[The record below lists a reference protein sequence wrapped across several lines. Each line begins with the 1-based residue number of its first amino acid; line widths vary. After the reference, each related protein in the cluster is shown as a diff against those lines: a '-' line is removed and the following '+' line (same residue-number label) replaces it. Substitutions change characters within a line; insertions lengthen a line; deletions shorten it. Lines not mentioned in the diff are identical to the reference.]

1 MLAFHAWS
9 ERQAHVVRWLLL
21 AAWLLLIGSL
31 FLPNPAVATTALG
44 LFWQVGV
51 PLVLLVLVV
60 LSHEAWR
67 RLCPLAFVSQLARA
81 IGWQRSVP
89 DVRGRPSVA
98 RVAPAGWLARH
109 HVRLQWGLFL
119 AGLSLRLVLL
129 NHSPRWLA
137 VFLLATLAAALVV
150 GWAWAG
156 KAWCQYICPMAPVQ
170 SILVGP
176 RSLLGSAAHLAGSGQ
191 ITQSTCR
198 SIGPSGQVQ
207 RACVGCQKDCIDID
221 AELSFW
227 EGLRGKPGLAW
238 AWFSYPGL
246 VVGFL
251 LLQRLP
257 ATQRPWAPLL
267 LLAVAGLSVLLG
279 RAFRAAQLRRLRPR
293 LGAAAGQRADQIT
306 RLLASFVAVNAF
318 FGLSEPHLVPAAAA
332 AMPPV
337 RMLVLAV
344 SAVWLYRG
352 LRRDQGHYARERIST
367 SLRLQLQKL
376 VPDLAH
382 HLDGRKP
389 EDLSADEVVTLAK
402 VLPAQMGA
410 SRLAV
415 YRGVVADLLRSG
427 RLTRAAA
434 LLQLT
439 EVRRSLQLSDD
450 DHHTV
455 LRELAITERR
465 LLELDDREE
474 DLRELRR
481 AVALEAVQDLLALDP
496 DEPPA
501 QVLAR
506 PSLQSTLERI
516 RREQGFDDDAWQELL
531 ERFTAG
537 SGVHR
542 RWLVEAAVQLQGR
555 LEGLESL
562 RSAAAV
568 DPLLAPLVPVQERTL
583 ASLLTTL
590 LPPLQALPAEDPLP
604 RQVAGLLPA
613 LPPRLQRQL
622 AGRLPGLFPSP
633 SPSPPASEG
642 WASSVPLPAPAAVV
656 DSLWLDPDPDT
667 ALWVLWVQDQRD
679 PLRAA
684 ALRQQ
689 ARPGRPSHPE
699 LQALL
704 AGQPLEPEQRLLQLL
719 QVPLL
724 AGLPPASLLAMAR
737 CGSERRLGPGDPLFQ
752 VGDPAD
758 GVAILVQGRCQVPR
772 ALGNGVFTAVAELEP
787 GETIGELAFFSSSP
801 RRSEVRAAAGGA
813 TLLCFEGHEFEMLL
827 LMAPEF
833 SRELLAQLALRLEA
847 LYTRLGPADHRAST
861 AGLPAEAPL

>member
-9 ERQAHVVRWLLL
+9 ERQAHGVRWLLL

-31 FLPNPAVATTALG
+31 LLPDPALATSALG

-89 DVRGRPSVA
+89 DARGRPSVA

-176 RSLLGSAAHLAGSGQ
+176 RSLLGSAAHLAGAGQ

-246 VVGFL
+246 VIGFL

-257 ATQRPWAPLL
+257 AGQRPWAPLL
-267 LLAVAGLSVLLG
+267 LLAAAGLSVLLA
-279 RAFRAAQLRRLRPR
+279 RAFHAAQLRRLRAR
-293 LGAAAGQRADQIT
+293 LAAAAGQRADQIT
-306 RLLASFVAVNAF
+306 RLLCSFVAVNAF
-318 FGLSEPHLVPAAAA
+318 FGLSEPHLVPAATA
-332 AMPPV
+332 AMPAV

-376 VPDLAH
+376 VPDLAR
-382 HLDGRKP
+382 HLDGRRP

-402 VLPAQMGA
+402 VLPAQLGA

-474 DLRELRR
+474 DLQELRR
-481 AVALEAVQDLLALDP
+481 AAALEAVQDLLALHP
-496 DEPPA
+496 DEIPA
-501 QVLAR
+501 AVLTR
-506 PSLQSTLERI
+506 PSLQGTLERI
-516 RREQGFDDDAWQELL
+516 RREQGFDDDAWEELL
-531 ERFTAG
+531 EGFTAG

-542 RWLVEAAVQLQGR
+542 RWLVEAVVQLQDR
-555 LEGLESL
+555 LAGLASL
-562 RSAAAV
+562 RRAATAE
-568 DPLLAPLVPVQERTL
+568 PLLAPLVPVQERTL

-590 LPPLQALPAEDPLP
+590 LPPLQALPADDPLP
-604 RQVAGLLPA
+604 EQVRNLLPA
-613 LPPRLQRQL
+613 LPQRLLRQF
-622 AGRLPGLFPSP
+622 AGRLPE
-633 SPSPPASEG
+633 PAPVPAAAG
-642 WASSVPLPAPAAVV
+642 TWASRAPLPLPAAVV

-667 ALWVLWVQDQRD
+667 ALWVLWVQDQRE
-679 PLRAA
+679 PQRAA
-684 ALRQQ
+684 ALRQR

-699 LQALL
+699 LQGLL
-704 AGQPLEPEQRLLQLL
+704 AGRPLELEPRLQQLL
-719 QVPLL
+719 RVPLL
-724 AGLPPASLLAMAR
+724 AGLPPATLLAMAR
-737 CGSERRLGPGDPLFQ
+737 FGAERQLRAGEPLFR

-758 GVAILVQGRCQVPR
+758 GVAILVQGRCQVLR
-772 ALGNGVFTAVAELEP
+772 ALGDGVVRVVADLEP

-801 RRSEVRAAAGGA
+801 RRSEVQAAPGGA
-813 TLLCFEGHEFEMLL
+813 TLLWLEGHEFEMLL

-847 LYTRLGPADHRAST
+847 LYTRLGPADHRSPT
-861 AGLPAEAPL
+861 LEAPL

>member
-31 FLPNPAVATTALG
+31 LLPDPALATSALG

-51 PLVLLVLVV
+51 PLVLLVLVA

-81 IGWQRSVP
+81 LGWQRSVP
-89 DVRGRPSVA
+89 DARGRPSVA

-129 NHSPRWLA
+129 NHSPHWLA
-137 VFLLATLAAALVV
+137 AFLLATLAAALVV

-176 RSLLGSAAHLAGSGQ
+176 RSLLGSAAHLAGAGQ

-198 SIGPSGQVQ
+198 NIGPSGQVQ

-238 AWFSYPGL
+238 AWLSYPG
-246 VVGFL
+246 VVIGFL
-251 LLQRLP
+251 LLQRLDP
-257 ATQRPWAPLL
+257 AQRVWAPLL
-267 LLAVAGLSVLLG
+267 LLAAGWLSVLLL
-279 RAFRAAQLRRLRPR
+279 RAFRAGQRRRLQPR
-293 LGAAAGQRADQIT
+293 LGTGAVQRADQIS
-306 RLLASFVAVNAF
+306 RLVATFIAVNAF

-332 AMPPV
+332 AMPAV

-376 VPDLAH
+376 VPDLAR
-382 HLDGRKP
+382 HLDGRRL
-389 EDLSADEVVTLAK
+389 EDLGADEVVTLAK
-402 VLPAQMGA
+402 VLPAQLGA

-439 EVRRSLQLSDD
+439 ELRRSLQLSDE

-474 DLRELRR
+474 DLQELRR
-481 AVALEAVQDLLALDP
+481 AAALEAVQDLLALHP
-496 DEPPA
+496 DEPPV

-506 PSLQSTLERI
+506 PSLRSTLERI
-516 RREQGFDDDAWQELL
+516 RREQGFDDDAWGELL
-531 ERFTAG
+531 EGFTAG

-542 RWLVEAAVQLQGR
+542 RWLLEAVAQFQGR
-555 LEGLESL
+555 LAGLESL
-562 RSAAAV
+562 RRAAPAE
-568 DPLLAPLVPVQERTL
+568 PLLAPLVPVQERTL
-583 ASLLTTL
+583 VSLLTTL
-590 LPPLQALPAEDPLP
+590 LPPLQALPADDPLP
-604 RQVAGLLPA
+604 RQVSALLPA
-613 LPPRLQRQL
+613 LPQRLLRQF
-622 AGRLPGLFPSP
+622 AGRLPEPVPGPLAVGDGASP
-633 SPSPPASEG
+633 A
-642 WASSVPLPAPAAVV
+642 PLPLPAAVV

-667 ALWVLWVQDQRD
+667 ALWVLWVQDRRD
-679 PLRAA
+679 PQRAA

-704 AGQPLEPEQRLLQLL
+704 AGRPLELEQRLLHLL
-719 QVPLL
+719 PVPLL
-724 AGLPPASLLAMAR
+724 AGLPPATLLAMAR
-737 CGSERRLGPGDPLFQ
+737 FGDERRLGPGEPLFQ

-758 GVAILVQGRCQVPR
+758 GVAILVRGRCEVLR
-772 ALGNGVFTAVAELEP
+772 DLGDGAVRAVAELEP

-801 RRSEVRAAAGGA
+801 RRSEVRAGGGGA
-813 TLLCFEGHEFEMLL
+813 TLLCFEGHEFETLL

-847 LYTRLGPADHRAST
+847 LYTRLGPADHRAPT
-861 AGLPAEAPL
+861 AALLVEPSL

>member
-9 ERQAHVVRWLLL
+9 EREAHRVRWLLL
-21 AAWLLLIGSL
+21 GVWLLLIASL
-31 FLPNPAVATTALG
+31 LAPAPGLATSALG
-44 LFWQVGV
+44 MFWQVGV

-67 RLCPLAFVSQLARA
+67 RLCPLAFVSQLARSL
-81 IGWQRSVP
+81 GWQRSVL
-89 DVRGRPSVA
+89 DARGRPSVA
-98 RVAPAGWLARH
+98 RVAPSGWLARH
-109 HVRLQWGLFL
+109 HIRLQWGLFL
-119 AGLSLRLVLL
+119 AGLSLRLLLL
-129 NHSPRWLA
+129 NQSPRWLA
-137 VFLLATLAAALVV
+137 VFLLATLAAALLV

-170 SILVGP
+170 AILVGP
-176 RSLLGSAAHLAGSGQ
+176 RSLLGSSAHLAGSGQ

-198 SIGPSGQVQ
+198 SIGPTGQVQ

-221 AELSFW
+221 SELSFW

-238 AWFSYPGL
+238 AWYSYPG
-246 VVGFL
+246 VVIAFL
-251 LLQRLP
+251 LLQRLGP
-257 ATQRPWAPLL
+257 AQRAWAPLL
-267 LLAVAGLSVLLG
+267 LLGAGWLSVVLL
-279 RAFRAAQLRRLRPR
+279 RAFREGQQRRLHPR
-293 LGAAAGQRADQIT
+293 LAQGAPQRADQIT
-306 RLLASFVAVNAF
+306 RLLATFIAVNAF
-318 FGLSEPHLVPAAAA
+318 FGLSEPHLVPQAAA
-332 AMPPV
+332 AMPAV

-352 LRRDQGHYARERIST
+352 LRRNQGHYARERISA

-376 VPDLAH
+376 VPDLAS
-382 HLDGRKP
+382 HLDGRRV
-389 EDLSADEVVTLAK
+389 EDLGADEVVTLAK
-402 VLPAQMGA
+402 VLPAQWGA

-465 LLELDDREE
+465 LLELDDRQG
-474 DLRELRR
+474 DLEELRR
-481 AVALEAVQDLLALDP
+481 EAAREAVQDLLALHP

-516 RREQGFDDDAWQELL
+516 RREQGFDDDAWEELL
-531 ERFTAG
+531 EGFTAG

-542 RWLVEAAVQLQGR
+542 RWLAEAVVQLEGR

-562 RSAAAV
+562 RRAAAT

-590 LPPLQALPAEDPLP
+590 LPPLQALPADDPLP
-604 RQVAGLLPA
+604 CQVAGLLPA
-613 LPPRLQRQL
+613 LPLRLQRQL
-622 AGRLPGLFPSP
+622 AGRLPGLLPGPSP
-633 SPSPPASEG
+633 SPVAAG
-642 WASSVPLPAPAAVV
+642 DWASSAPLPVPAAVV

-667 ALWVLWVQDQRD
+667 ALWVLWLQDRREPQ
-679 PLRAA
+679 RAA
-684 ALRQQ
+684 ALRQR

-699 LQALL
+699 LQGLL
-704 AGQPLEPEQRLLQLL
+704 AGRPLQLEQRLLQLL

-724 AGLPPASLLAMAR
+724 AGLPPATLLAMAR
-737 CGSERRLGPGDPLFQ
+737 CGAERRLVPEESLFQ

-758 GVAILVQGRCQVPR
+758 GVAILVQGRCQVLR

-847 LYTRLGPADHRAST
+847 IYARLGPADHRAST